1 MRRLVLLLLTIIIAP
16 LPLAA
21 QDSTPEGFAP
31 VLNQLGFLVAGQ
43 DGEQLEWVITV
54 TNSGDTPGMDV
65 VISDTLRDSLRVE
78 RVDAPRGTVSI
89 DGQTVSVALDQL
101 NPGESFRFSIFT
113 TVLESGQVDNTAC
126 MGASNF
132 AGETCVSA
140 MAIRSLPATG
150 ESPWWRIMIV
160 LGGIASIMMVFVGVG
175 GLMLLD
181 TALPEP
187 ETP

>member
-1 MRRLVLLLLTIIIAP
+1 MRRLVLLLLIIIAS

-21 QDSTPEGFAP
+21 QDSMQEGFAP

-43 DGEQLEWVITV
+43 NGEQLEWVITV
-54 TNSGDTPGMDV
+54 TNSGDTPGMNV

-78 RVDAPRGTVSI
+78 QVDAPRGTVRI
-89 DGQTVSVALDQL
+89 DGQTVSVALDRL
-101 NPGESFRFSIFT
+101 NPDESFQFSVFT
-113 TVLESGQVDNTAC
+113 TVLEGGQVDNTAC
-126 MGASNF
+126 LRASNF

-160 LGGIASIMMVFVGVG
+160 LGGIASIVLVFVGVG